1 MISEILIM
9 NPKCRR
15 LFIIILIVFTIALA
29 TQLVLIALR
38 DNIIYFF
45 TPNELKIKYG
55 DNENIKRKIR
65 VGGLVLENSVVKN
78 NNIVN
83 FTITDNKNEIL
94 VVFNGQLPDLFRE
107 GQGIVAEGNFKD
119 NKLIATQV
127 LAKHDENYMPPEVAD
142 ALKKNGAWKGDK
154 DK

>member
-1 MISEILIM
+1 M
-9 NPKCRR
+9 NPKYRR

-78 NNIVN
+78 NDIVN

-127 LAKHDENYMPPEVAD
+127 LAKHDENYMPPEVAE

>member
-1 MISEILIM
+1 M
-9 NPKCRR
+9 NPKYRR
-15 LFIIILIVFTIALA
+15 LFIIILIIFTIALA

-78 NNIVN
+78 NDFVN

-107 GQGIVAEGNFKD
+107 GQGIVAEGIFKE

>member
-1 MISEILIM
+1 M
-9 NPKCRR
+9 NPKYRR
-15 LFIIILIVFTIALA
+15 LFIIILIIFTIALA

-78 NNIVN
+78 NDIVN
-83 FTITDNKNEIL
+83 FTITDKKNEIL

-107 GQGIVAEGNFKD
+107 GQGIVAEGIFKE

-142 ALKKNGAWKGDK
+142 TLKKNGAWKGDK

>member
-1 MISEILIM
+1 M
-9 NPKCRR
+9 NPKYRR

-78 NNIVN
+78 NDIVN

-94 VVFNGQLPDLFRE
+94 VVFNGHLPDLFRE

>member
-1 MISEILIM
+1 M
-9 NPKCRR
+9 NPKYRR
-15 LFIIILIVFTIALA
+15 LFIIILIIFTIALA

-78 NNIVN
+78 NDIVN
-83 FTITDNKNEIL
+83 FTITDKKNERL

-107 GQGIVAEGNFKD
+107 GQGIVAEGIFKE

>member
-1 MISEILIM
+1 M
-9 NPKCRR
+9 NPKYRR
-15 LFIIILIVFTIALA
+15 LFIIILIIFTIALA

-78 NNIVN
+78 NDIMN

>member
-1 MISEILIM
+1 M
-9 NPKCRR
+9 NPKYRR

-78 NNIVN
+78 NDIVN

>member
-1 MISEILIM
+1 M
-9 NPKCRR
+9 NPKYRR
-15 LFIIILIVFTIALA
+15 LFIIILIISTIALA

-78 NNIVN
+78 NDIVN
-83 FTITDNKNEIL
+83 FTITDKKNEIL

>member
-1 MISEILIM
+1 M
-9 NPKCRR
+9 NPKYRR

-55 DNENIKRKIR
+55 DNENIRRKIR

-78 NNIVN
+78 NDIVN

>member
-1 MISEILIM
+1 M
-9 NPKCRR
+9 NPKYRR
-15 LFIIILIVFTIALA
+15 LFIIILIISTIALA

-78 NNIVN
+78 NDIVN

>member
-1 MISEILIM
+1 M
-9 NPKCRR
+9 NPKYRR
-15 LFIIILIVFTIALA
+15 LFIIILIIFTIALA

-78 NNIVN
+78 NDIVN

>member
-1 MISEILIM
+1 M
-9 NPKCRR
+9 NPKYRR

-55 DNENIKRKIR
+55 DKENIKRKIR

-78 NNIVN
+78 NDIVN

>member
-1 MISEILIM
+1 M
-9 NPKCRR
+9 NPKYRR
-15 LFIIILIVFTIALA
+15 LFIIILIIFTIALA

-65 VGGLVLENSVVKN
+65 VGGLVLEDSVVKN
-78 NNIVN
+78 NDIVN

-107 GQGIVAEGNFKD
+107 GQGIVAEGIFKE

>member
-1 MISEILIM
+1 M
-9 NPKCRR
+9 NPKYRR

-78 NNIVN
+78 NDIVN

-154 DK
+154 DKLYLK

>member
-1 MISEILIM
+1 M
-9 NPKCRR
+9 NPKYRR
-15 LFIIILIVFTIALA
+15 LFIIILIISTIALA

-78 NNIVN
+78 NDIVN

-142 ALKKNGAWKGDK
+142 ALRKNGAWKGDK

>member
-1 MISEILIM
+1 M
-9 NPKCRR
+9 NPKYRR

-78 NNIVN
+78 NDIVN
-83 FTITDNKNEIL
+83 FTITDNKN
-94 VVFNGQLPDLFRE
+94 
-107 GQGIVAEGNFKD
+107 
-119 NKLIATQV
+119 
-127 LAKHDENYMPPEVAD
+127 
-142 ALKKNGAWKGDK
+142 
-154 DK
+154 

>member
-1 MISEILIM
+1 M
-9 NPKCRR
+9 NPKYRR

-78 NNIVN
+78 NDIVN
-83 FTITDNKNEIL
+83 FTITD
-94 VVFNGQLPDLFRE
+94 
-107 GQGIVAEGNFKD
+107 
-119 NKLIATQV
+119 
-127 LAKHDENYMPPEVAD
+127 
-142 ALKKNGAWKGDK
+142 KKKRNISCF
-154 DK
+154 

>member
-1 MISEILIM
+1 M
-9 NPKCRR
+9 NPKYRR

-55 DNENIKRKIR
+55 NNENIKRKIR

-78 NNIVN
+78 NDIVN

>member
-1 MISEILIM
+1 
-9 NPKCRR
+9 
-15 LFIIILIVFTIALA
+15 
-29 TQLVLIALR
+29 
-38 DNIIYFF
+38 
-45 TPNELKIKYG
+45 
-55 DNENIKRKIR
+55 
-65 VGGLVLENSVVKN
+65 VKN
-78 NNIVN
+78 NDIVN

>member
-1 MISEILIM
+1 M
-9 NPKCRR
+9 NPKYRR
-15 LFIIILIVFTIALA
+15 LFIIILIISTIALA

-78 NNIVN
+78 NDIVN
-83 FTITDNKNEIL
+83 FTITDKKNEIL

-107 GQGIVAEGNFKD
+107 GQGIVAEGKFKD

>member
-1 MISEILIM
+1 
-9 NPKCRR
+9 
-15 LFIIILIVFTIALA
+15 LIVFTIALA

-78 NNIVN
+78 NDIVN

>member
-1 MISEILIM
+1 M
-9 NPKCRR
+9 NPKYRR

-45 TPNELKIKYG
+45 TPNELKSKYG

-78 NNIVN
+78 NDIVN

>member
-1 MISEILIM
+1 M
-9 NPKCRR
+9 NPKYRR

-29 TQLVLIALR
+29 TQLVLLALR

-78 NNIVN
+78 NDIVN

>member
-1 MISEILIM
+1 M
-9 NPKCRR
+9 NPKYRR

-78 NNIVN
+78 NDIVN
-83 FTITDNKNEIL
+83 FTITDKKNEIL

>member
-1 MISEILIM
+1 M
-9 NPKCRR
+9 NPKYRR

-45 TPNELKIKYG
+45 TPNELKIQYG

-78 NNIVN
+78 NDIVN
-83 FTITDNKNEIL
+83 FTITDKKNEIL

>member
-1 MISEILIM
+1 M
-9 NPKCRR
+9 NPKYRR
-15 LFIIILIVFTIALA
+15 LFIIILIIFIIALA

-78 NNIVN
+78 NDIVN
-83 FTITDNKNEIL
+83 FTITDKKNEIL

-107 GQGIVAEGNFKD
+107 GQGIVAEGIFKE

>member
-1 MISEILIM
+1 M
-9 NPKCRR
+9 NPKYRR

-78 NNIVN
+78 NDIVN

-107 GQGIVAEGNFKD
+107 GQGIVAEGKFKD